1 MRASLFVLL
10 LSALGSSVNAIPASD
25 GNRAPRGL
33 VAARQPTRIRAPRA
47 APPNFA
53 HIVPRAKPVVKYD
66 DRRSYVPRAKP
77 SDGGD
82 GNSQRRRNVVPRA
95 KPSDGGD
102 GNSQRRRNVVPRAK
116 PTDGG
121 DGNSQR
127 RNYVPRGKTT
137 SEKANNR
144 RNYGS
149 RAQPAVDGIHR
160 ARRRLQQGQG
170 VIGAGLGWDQCPAPL
185 EACPVRGANDADDF
199 ECVDLWSDLDSCGG
213 CAAEDSACVFSFSFF
228 V

>member
-10 LSALGSSVNAIPASD
+10 LSALGSSVNAITASD
-25 GNRAPRGL
+25 GNRVPRGL

-53 HIVPRAKPVVKYD
+53 HIVPRAKPAVKYD
-66 DRRSYVPRAKP
+66 DRRSYVPRTKP
-77 SDGGD
+77 SNGGD
-82 GNSQRRRNVVPRA
+82 GSSQRRRNVVPRA
-95 KPSDGGD
+95 KPS
-102 GNSQRRRNVVPRAK
+102 N
-116 PTDGG
+116 GG

-137 SEKANNR
+137 TEKANNR

-160 ARRRLQQGQG
+160 ARRRLQQGK
-170 VIGAGLGWDQCPAPL
+170 ASLGPDWDGTNVLPL

-213 CAAEDSACVFSFSFF
+213 CAHYMLL
-228 V
+228 

>member
-25 GNRAPRGL
+25 GNRVPRGL

-53 HIVPRAKPVVKYD
+53 HIVPRAKPAVKYD
-66 DRRSYVPRAKP
+66 DRRSYVPRTKP
-77 SDGGD
+77 SNGGD
-82 GNSQRRRNVVPRA
+82 GSSQRRRNVVPRA
-95 KPSDGGD
+95 KPSND
-102 GNSQRRRNVVPRAK
+102 
-116 PTDGG
+116 G

-137 SEKANNR
+137 TEKANNR
-144 RNYGS
+144 RNNGS